1 MGARDE
7 RELMGIR
14 VLGVDPGSRITGY
27 GVVEGRAGTLCC
39 VDCGTI
45 AGGDRPLPD
54 RLVAVYDGL
63 SAVVETYGPA
73 AVAIEDAFLGRNV
86 RAMAVMSQTRG
97 VLVLAAR
104 RAELPVFEY
113 APREIKRAIV
123 GTGRAS
129 KAQIAYMVGS
139 LLGLE
144 ERGLPRDATDSLAV
158 ALCHLH
164 RTGPNGRPSIGRGP
178 R

>member
-1 MGARDE
+1 MA
-7 RELMGIR
+7 IR
-14 VLGVDPGSRITGY
+14 VLGVDPGSRLTGY
-27 GVVEGRAGTLCC
+27 GVVEARDGALRC

-63 SAVVETYGPA
+63 RAVVETYRPA
-73 AVAIEDAFLGRNV
+73 AVAIENAFLGRNV
-86 RAMAVMSQTRG
+86 KAMAVMSQTRG

-104 RAELPVFEY
+104 RAEVPVFEY
-113 APREIKRAIV
+113 APREIKRAVV

-139 LLGLE
+139 LLDLAE
-144 ERGLPRDATDSLAV
+144 AGLPRDATDSLAV
-158 ALCHLH
+158 ALCHVH
-164 RTGPNGRPSIGRGP
+164 RSGPNGRPA
-178 R
+178 

>member
-1 MGARDE
+1 MVT
-7 RELMGIR
+7 R
-14 VLGVDPGSRITGY
+14 VLGVDPGSRVTGY
-27 GVVEGRAGTLCC
+27 GVVEARDGALRC

-45 AGGDRPLPD
+45 SGGDRPLPD

-63 SAVVETYGPA
+63 QAVVETYHPA
-73 AVAIEDAFLGRNV
+73 VVAIENAFLGRNV
-86 RAMAVMSQTRG
+86 KAMAVMSQTRG

-113 APREIKRAIV
+113 APREIKRAVV

-139 LLGLE
+139 LLDLA

-158 ALCHLH
+158 ALCHFH
-164 RTGPNGRPSIGRGP
+164 RSSPNGVPA
-178 R
+178 

>member
-1 MGARDE
+1 MV
-7 RELMGIR
+7 LR
-14 VLGVDPGSRITGY
+14 VLGVDPGSRVTGY
-27 GVVEGRAGTLCC
+27 GVVEGRGGTLRC

-45 AGGDRPLPD
+45 TGGDRPLPD

-63 SAVVETYGPA
+63 RAVVDAYHPK
-73 AVAIEDAFLGRNV
+73 AVAIENAFLGRNV
-86 RAMAVMSQTRG
+86 KAMAVMSQTRG

-104 RAELPVFEY
+104 RAEIPVFEY
-113 APREIKRAIV
+113 APREIKRAVV

-139 LLGLE
+139 LLGLA

-164 RTGPNGRPSIGRGP
+164 RTGPNGRPA
-178 R
+178 

>member
-1 MGARDE
+1 M
-7 RELMGIR
+7 
-14 VLGVDPGSRITGY
+14 DPGSRITGY
-27 GVVEGRAGTLCC
+27 GIVERSGRSLRC

-45 AGGDRPLPD
+45 TGGKGALPE

-63 SAVVETYGPA
+63 QAVVETYHPN
-73 AVAIEDAFLGRNV
+73 AVVIESAFLGRNV
-86 RAMAVMSQTRG
+86 KAMAVMSQTRG

-113 APREIKRAIV
+113 APREIKRAVV

-139 LLGLE
+139 LLGLT
-144 ERGLPRDATDSLAV
+144 ERELPRDATDSLAA

-164 RTGPNGRPSIGRGP
+164 RAAANGRPG
-178 R
+178 